1 MDRLTKRGK
10 GICVGLSAC
19 FDECDHA
26 VSGCDCARVRGAL
39 NRLAA
44 YEDTGLA
51 PDEIPQLQEKYNTA
65 IKALSGAILEKAEI
79 PQWIPVSERLPEESD
94 GDENGEVLIRKDG
107 EDWITKVPWVKEE
120 GATYWHRL
128 PQPPKGENNEH

>member
-1 MDRLTKRGK
+1 MNRLTVRVSD
-10 GICVGLSAC
+10 GIEFKPKVYKW
-19 FDECDHA
+19 DIKK
-26 VSGCDCARVRGAL
+26 
-39 NRLAA
+39 RLAE
-44 YEDTGLA
+44 YEDTGLK
-51 PDEIPQLQEKYNTA
+51 PDEIPQLQEKYDTA